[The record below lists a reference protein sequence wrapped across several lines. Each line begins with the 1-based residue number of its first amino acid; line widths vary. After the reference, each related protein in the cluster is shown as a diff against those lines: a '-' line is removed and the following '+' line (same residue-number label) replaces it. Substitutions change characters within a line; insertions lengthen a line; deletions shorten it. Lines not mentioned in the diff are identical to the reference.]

1 VRFTSFL
8 LNYFPQMEII
18 DLIILI
24 PLIYGAWK
32 GFKKGF
38 VMELF
43 TILALL
49 VGLYAAFHF
58 SDKITEFMVGKTHEK
73 PKYLPAIA
81 FLILFLA
88 VGAMVYFGGKALEQI
103 LKIAQLSFL
112 NKGTGAL
119 IGILK
124 WGYLVGC
131 LFVFIQSIDT
141 NEKFI
146 TRKNKENALL
156 YTAVTGLVSY
166 TIPGVTNTRVFDFID
181 SKEKSKETKL
191 TVEQVIEA
199 KEIADSLGI
208 DANDAKTL
216 LEIHEKY
223 AK

>member
-1 VRFTSFL
+1 
-8 LNYFPQMEII
+8 MEII

-24 PLIYGAWK
+24 PLIFGAWK

-58 SDKITEFMVGKTHEK
+58 SDKITEIIVGRTHEK
-73 PKYLPAIA
+73 PGYLPAIS
-81 FLILFLA
+81 FLLLFLA
-88 VGAMVYFGGKALEQI
+88 VGAMVYFGGKALEQV

-124 WGYLVGC
+124 WGYLIGC
-131 LFVFIQSIDT
+131 IFVFLQSLDT
-141 NEKFI
+141 DERFI
-146 TRKNKENALL
+146 TQKNKENAIL
-156 YTAVTGLVSY
+156 YPAVTGLVSI
-166 TIPGVTNTRVFDFID
+166 TIPGVTKTRLFDYLD
-181 SKEKSKETKL
+181 SHEMSKETKL
-191 TVEQVIEA
+191 SVEEVIEA

-208 DANDAKTL
+208 EVNDAKTVM
-216 LEIHEKY
+216 EIHKKY
-223 AK
+223 GK

>member
-1 VRFTSFL
+1 M
-8 LNYFPQMEII
+8 NYFSQMEII
-18 DLIILI
+18 DFIILI
-24 PLIYGAWK
+24 PLFYGGWK

-58 SDKITEFMVGKTHEK
+58 SDKITEMIVGKTHEK
-73 PKYLPAIA
+73 PGYLPAIS
-81 FLILFLA
+81 FLLLFLA

-112 NKGTGAL
+112 NKGIGAV

-131 LFVFIQSIDT
+131 IFVFIQSLDA
-141 NEKFI
+141 NEKLI
-146 TRKNKENALL
+146 TKKNKDHALL
-156 YTAVTGLVSY
+156 YPVVTGLVSH
-166 TIPGVTNTRVFDFID
+166 TIPGVTNTRLFDYMD
-181 SKEKSKETKL
+181 SIEKANETNL
-191 TVEQVIEA
+191 TIEQVVEA

-208 DANDAKTL
+208 EANDAKEIL
-216 LEIHEKY
+216 KIHEKY
-223 AK
+223 SN

>member
-1 VRFTSFL
+1 
-8 LNYFPQMEII
+8 MEII

-49 VGLYAAFHF
+49 VGLYTAFHF
-58 SDKITEFMVGKTHEK
+58 SDKITEVIVGKTHEK
-73 PKYLPAIA
+73 PGYLPAIS
-81 FLILFLA
+81 FLLLFLA

-119 IGILK
+119 IGMLK

-131 LFVFIQSIDT
+131 IFVFLQSLDT
-141 NEKFI
+141 DEKFI
-146 TRKNKENALL
+146 TKKNKEQALL
-156 YTAVTGLVSY
+156 YPAVTGLVTHS
-166 TIPGVTNTRVFDFID
+166 IPGVTNTRLFDYKD
-181 SKEKSKETKL
+181 SQEKSKETKL
-191 TVEQVIEA
+191 SVEQVIEA

-208 DANDAKTL
+208 ESNDAKTI
-216 LEIHEKY
+216 LEIHKNY
-223 AK
+223 GK

>member
-1 VRFTSFL
+1 
-8 LNYFPQMEII
+8 MEII

-24 PLIYGAWK
+24 PLIFGAWK

-58 SDKITEFMVGKTHEK
+58 SDKITEIIVGRTHEK
-73 PKYLPAIA
+73 PGYLPAIS
-81 FLILFLA
+81 FLLLFLA
-88 VGAMVYFGGKALEQI
+88 VGAMVYFGGKALEQV

-124 WGYLVGC
+124 WGYLIGC
-131 LFVFIQSIDT
+131 IFVFLQSLDT
-141 NEKFI
+141 DERFI
-146 TRKNKENALL
+146 TQKNKENAIL
-156 YTAVTGLVSY
+156 YPAVTGLVSV
-166 TIPGVTNTRVFDFID
+166 TIPGVTKTRLFDYLD
-181 SKEKSKETKL
+181 SHEMSKETKL
-191 TVEQVIEA
+191 SVEEVIEA

-208 DANDAKTL
+208 EVNDAKTVM
-216 LEIHEKY
+216 EIHKKY
-223 AK
+223 GK

>member
-1 VRFTSFL
+1 
-8 LNYFPQMEII
+8 MEII

-58 SDKITEFMVGKTHEK
+58 SDKITEMIVGKTHEK
-73 PKYLPAIA
+73 PGYLPAIS
-81 FLILFLA
+81 FLLLFLA

-119 IGILK
+119 IGMLK

-131 LFVFIQSIDT
+131 IFVFIQSLDT

-146 TRKNKENALL
+146 TKKNKEHALL
-156 YTAVTGLVSY
+156 YPAVTGLVTYS
-166 TIPGVTNTRVFDFID
+166 IPSVTKTRLFDYLD
-181 SKEKSKETKL
+181 SQEKSKETQL
-191 TVEQVIEA
+191 SVEQVIKA

-208 DANDAKTL
+208 EVKDAKTL
-216 LEIHEKY
+216 LEIHDKY
-223 AK
+223 GK

>member
-1 VRFTSFL
+1 
-8 LNYFPQMEII
+8 MEII

-24 PLIYGAWK
+24 PLIFGAWK

-58 SDKITEFMVGKTHEK
+58 SDKITEIIVGRTHEK
-73 PKYLPAIA
+73 PGYLPAIS
-81 FLILFLA
+81 FLLLFLA
-88 VGAMVYFGGKALEQI
+88 VGAMVYFGGKALEQV

-124 WGYLVGC
+124 WGYLIGC
-131 LFVFIQSIDT
+131 IFVFLQSLDT
-141 NEKFI
+141 DERFI
-146 TRKNKENALL
+146 TQKNKENAIL
-156 YTAVTGLVSY
+156 YPAVTGLVSV
-166 TIPGVTNTRVFDFID
+166 TIPGVTKTRLFDFLD
-181 SKEKSKETKL
+181 SHEMSKETKL
-191 TVEQVIEA
+191 SVEEVIEA

-208 DANDAKTL
+208 EVNDAKTVM
-216 LEIHEKY
+216 EIHKKY
-223 AK
+223 GK

>member
-1 VRFTSFL
+1 
-8 LNYFPQMEII
+8 MEII

-24 PLIYGAWK
+24 PLIYGGWK

-58 SDKITEFMVGKTHEK
+58 SDKITEMIVGKTHEK
-73 PKYLPAIA
+73 PGYLPAIS
-81 FLILFLA
+81 FLLLFLA
-88 VGAMVYFGGKALEQI
+88 VGAMVYFGGKALEQV

-112 NKGTGAL
+112 NKGIGAV

-131 LFVFIQSIDT
+131 IFVFIQSLDT

-146 TRKNKENALL
+146 TKKNKEHALL
-156 YTAVTGLVSY
+156 YPVVTGLVSQ
-166 TIPGVTNTRVFDFID
+166 TIPGVTNTRLFDYMD
-181 SKEKSKETKL
+181 SIEKANETNL
-191 TVEQVIEA
+191 TIEQVIEA

-208 DANDAKTL
+208 EAKDANEIL
-216 LEIHEKY
+216 RIHEKY
-223 AK
+223 SN

>member
-1 VRFTSFL
+1 
-8 LNYFPQMEII
+8 MEII

-49 VGLYAAFHF
+49 VGLYTAFHF
-58 SDKITEFMVGKTHEK
+58 SDKITEVIVGKTHEK
-73 PKYLPAIA
+73 PGYLPAIS
-81 FLILFLA
+81 FLLLFLA

-119 IGILK
+119 IGMLK
-124 WGYLVGC
+124 CGYLVGC
-131 LFVFIQSIDT
+131 IFVFLQSLDT
-141 NEKFI
+141 DEKFI
-146 TRKNKENALL
+146 TKKNKEQALL
-156 YTAVTGLVSY
+156 YPAVTGLVTHS
-166 TIPGVTNTRVFDFID
+166 IPGVTNTRLFDYKD
-181 SKEKSKETKL
+181 SQEKSKETKL
-191 TVEQVIEA
+191 SVEQVIEA

-208 DANDAKTL
+208 ESNDAKTI
-216 LEIHEKY
+216 LEIHKNY
-223 AK
+223 GK

>member
-1 VRFTSFL
+1 
-8 LNYFPQMEII
+8 MEII

-58 SDKITEFMVGKTHEK
+58 SDKITEIVVGKTHEK
-73 PKYLPAIA
+73 PGYLPAIS
-81 FLILFLA
+81 FLLLFLA
-88 VGAMVYFGGKALEQI
+88 VGAMVYFGGKALEQV
-103 LKIAQLSFL
+103 LKLAQLSFL

-124 WGYLVGC
+124 WGYLIGC
-131 LFVFIQSIDT
+131 IFVFIQSLDT
-141 NEKFI
+141 DEKFI
-146 TRKNKENALL
+146 SKKHKENAIL
-156 YTAVTGLVSY
+156 YPAVKGLVSH
-166 TIPGVTNTRVFDFID
+166 TIPGVTKTRIFDYMD
-181 SKEKSKETKL
+181 SHEKAKESKL

-208 DANDAKTL
+208 DVKDAKTIM
-216 LEIHEKY
+216 EIHKKY
-223 AK
+223 GK